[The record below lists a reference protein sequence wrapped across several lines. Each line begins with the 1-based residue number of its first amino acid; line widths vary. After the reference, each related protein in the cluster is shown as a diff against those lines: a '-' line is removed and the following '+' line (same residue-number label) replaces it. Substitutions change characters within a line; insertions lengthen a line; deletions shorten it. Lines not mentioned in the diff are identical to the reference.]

1 MASVAIPLVVTALG
15 TWGPIVGKLGSEL
28 INLAEAFLPSGKKM
42 PAVVAGLQSFL
53 QTMGTA
59 GQLPQSGGP
68 STMPT
73 DAQLELALEGVLA
86 KMKTDRTLVPAGSG
100 LTNTPAAPVSVAG
113 GGQPGFAA
121 AFVQWAVT
129 QGYLK

>member
-15 TWGPIVGKLGSEL
+15 TWGPIIGKLGSSL

-42 PAVVAGLQSFL
+42 PAVVSGLQSFL
-53 QTMGTA
+53 QTMGEA

-73 DAQLELALEGVLA
+73 AAQLELALEGVLA
-86 KMKTDRTLVPAGSG
+86 KMKNDGTLVPALIGV
-100 LTNTPAAPVSVAG
+100 TQTPTAPVSG
-113 GGQPGFAA
+113 SGQPGFAA

>member
-42 PAVVAGLQSFL
+42 PAVVSGLQSFV
-53 QTMGTA
+53 QTMGEA
-59 GQLPQSGGP
+59 GQLPQNGP
-68 STMPT
+68 SVMPT
-73 DAQLELALEGVLA
+73 EAQLEQALEGVLA
-86 KMKTDRTLVPAGSG
+86 KMKVDGTLVPAGSG